1 MANNESKT
9 SPSGYNSARKQDVL
23 IEVKNLKQYFNIKSS
38 LGKKATV
45 KAVDDVTFNIYKGET
60 LGLVGESG
68 SGKTTLGRSILRIYE
83 PTAGRVIFSGVDIT
97 KLKKGKLLHYRKKMQ
112 YIFQDPYA
120 SLDPRMTVSDIVGEA
135 LDIHKLATSKKDRA
149 EKIREL
155 LKLVGLN
162 TEHASRYP
170 HEFSGGQRQRIGIA
184 RAIAVE
190 PEFIVCDEPVSA
202 LDVSIRAQII
212 NTLEEMQERL
222 NLTYLFISHDLGVV
236 RHTCDRVGVMY
247 LGHIVELV
255 ESEELYKNPLHPYT
269 QALLTAIPEPD
280 PEVAKKRNRIILK
293 GEIPSPV
300 NPPSGCKFRTRCPF
314 AKDICKKEIPEF
326 KEHGSGHYVACH
338 FAGKL

>member
-1 MANNESKT
+1 MAKENPNTAGNASNT
-9 SPSGYNSARKQDVL
+9 L
-23 IEVKNLKQYFNIKSS
+23 IEVNNLKQYFHIRNQLGEKSY
-38 LGKKATV
+38 V

-83 PTAGRVIFSGVDIT
+83 PTSGQIKFSGVDIT
-97 KLKKGKLLHYRKKMQ
+97 KFQRSKLLPYRKKMQ

-135 LDIHKLATSKKDRA
+135 LDIHKLTNSKKDRA
-149 EKIREL
+149 DKIRNL
-155 LKLVGLN
+155 LQLVGLN
-162 TEHASRYP
+162 TEHSSRYP

-280 PEVAKKRNRIILK
+280 PEIAKKRNRIILK

-300 NPPSGCKFRTRCPF
+300 NPPSGCKFRTRCPY
-314 AKDICKKEIPEF
+314 AKDICAQQVPEF
-326 KEHGSGHYVACH
+326 KEHGKGHYVACH
-338 FAGKL
+338 FTGKL

>member
-1 MANNESKT
+1 MAKETGT
-9 SPSGYNSARKQDVL
+9 SAEDKKVL
-23 IEVKNLKQYFNIKSS
+23 IEVNNLKQYFNIRNN
-38 LGKKATV
+38 LGEKASV

-68 SGKTTLGRSILRIYE
+68 SGKTTLGRSILRVYD
-83 PTAGRVIFSGVDIT
+83 PTSGQIKFSGVDIT
-97 KLKKGKLLHYRKKMQ
+97 KSQKGKLLPYRKKMQ

-149 EKIREL
+149 DKIREL

-162 TEHASRYP
+162 TEHSSRYP

-255 ESEELYKNPLHPYT
+255 ESEELYRNPLHPYT

-280 PEVAKKRNRIILK
+280 PEIAKKRNRIILK

-300 NPPSGCKFRTRCPF
+300 NPPSGCKFRTRCPY
-314 AKDICKKEIPEF
+314 AKDICAKQVPEF
-326 KEHGSGHYVACH
+326 KDYGNGHYVACH
-338 FAGKL
+338 FTGKL

>member
-1 MANNESKT
+1 MANNAN
-9 SPSGYNSARKQDVL
+9 SGKSTLV
-23 IEVKNLKQYFNIKSS
+23 EVKNLKQYFTIKNHV
-38 LGKKATV
+38 GKKAFV
-45 KAVDDVTFNIYKGET
+45 KAVDDISFDIFKGET
-60 LGLVGESG
+60 VGLVGESG
-68 SGKTTLGRSILRIYE
+68 SGKTTLGRSMLRIYD
-83 PTAGRVIFSGVDIT
+83 PTSGTVKIDGVDIT
-97 KLKKGKLLHYRKKMQ
+97 KFQGKKLLPYRKKMQ

-135 LDIHKLATSKKDRA
+135 LDIHGLASSKKDRA
-149 EKIREL
+149 DKIREL
-155 LKLVGLN
+155 LSLVGLN

-184 RAIAVE
+184 RAIAVQ
-190 PEFIVCDEPVSA
+190 PDFIVCDEPVSA

-212 NTLEEMQERL
+212 NTLEEMQDKL

-269 QALLTAIPEPD
+269 RALLTAIPEPNPD
-280 PEVAKKRNRIILK
+280 SAKSRNRIILK

-300 NPPSGCKFRTRCPF
+300 NPPSGCKFRTRCPY
-314 AKDICKKEIPEF
+314 AKDICAQKVPELTDC
-326 KEHGSGHYVACH
+326 GNGHFVSCH
-338 FAGKL
+338 FTGKI

>member
-1 MANNESKT
+1 MKNKELL
-9 SPSGYNSARKQDVL
+9 V
-23 IEVKNLKQYFNIKSS
+23 EVKNLKQYFNIRNS
-38 LGKKATV
+38 LGEKAFV

-60 LGLVGESG
+60 IGLVGESG
-68 SGKTTLGRSILRIYE
+68 SGKTTLGRSILRIYD
-83 PTAGRVIFSGVDIT
+83 PTSGQIKFNGEDIT
-97 KLKKGKLLHYRKKMQ
+97 KIKGSKLLVYRKKMQ

-120 SLDPRMTVSDIVGEA
+120 SLDPRMTVSDIIGEP
-135 LDIHKLATSKKDRA
+135 LDIHKITSSKSERADR
-149 EKIREL
+149 IREL
-155 LKLVGLN
+155 MSLVGLN

-212 NTLEEMQERL
+212 NTLEEMQDKL

-255 ESEELYKNPLHPYT
+255 EAEELYKNPLHPYT
-269 QALLTAIPEPD
+269 QALLTAMPEPNPD
-280 PEVAKKRNRIILK
+280 IAKNRNRIILS

-300 NPPSGCKFRTRCPF
+300 NPPSGCTFRTRCPY
-314 AKDICKKEIPEF
+314 AKEICA
-326 KEHGSGHYVACH
+326 KESPKLLDYGNEHFVSCH
-338 FAGKL
+338 FTGKLQK

>member
-1 MANNESKT
+1 MINQNNSNST
-9 SPSGYNSARKQDVL
+9 SLV
-23 IEVKNLKQYFNIKSS
+23 EVENLKQYFQIRNHLGEKSY
-38 LGKKATV
+38 V
-45 KAVDDVTFNIYKGET
+45 KAVDDVTFDIFKGET

-68 SGKTTLGRSILRIYE
+68 SGKTTLGRSMLKIYE
-83 PTAGRVIFSGVDIT
+83 PTSGTVKIDGVDIT
-97 KLKKGKLLHYRKKMQ
+97 KFNGAQLLPYRKKMQ

-135 LDIHKLATSKKDRA
+135 IDIHKLATSKKDRA
-149 EKIREL
+149 DKIREL
-155 LKLVGLN
+155 LSLVGLN

-255 ESEELYKNPLHPYT
+255 ESEELYKKPLHPYT
-269 QALLTAIPEPD
+269 QALLTAIPQPNPD
-280 PEVAKKRNRIILK
+280 TAKNRNRIILK

-300 NPPSGCKFRTRCPF
+300 NPPSGCKFRTRCPY
-314 AKDICKKEIPEF
+314 AKDICAEKVPQLIDY
-326 KEHGSGHYVACH
+326 GSGHYAACH

>member
-1 MANNESKT
+1 MANE
-9 SPSGYNSARKQDVL
+9 NSRATLV
-23 IEVKNLKQYFNIKSS
+23 EVKNLKQYFQIRNH
-38 LGKKATV
+38 LGEKAYV
-45 KAVDDVTFNIYKGET
+45 KAVDDVTFDIYKGET

-68 SGKTTLGRSILRIYE
+68 SGKTTLGRSILRIYD
-83 PTAGRVIFSGVDIT
+83 PTSGTVKISGVDIT
-97 KLKKGKLLHYRKKMQ
+97 SFEKNKLLPYRKKMQ

-135 LDIHKLATSKKDRA
+135 LDIHKLSNSKKDRA
-149 EKIREL
+149 DRIRNL
-155 LKLVGLN
+155 LQLVGLN

-212 NTLEEMQERL
+212 NTLEEMQDRL

-269 QALLTAIPEPD
+269 KALLTAIPEPD
-280 PEVAKKRNRIILK
+280 PEVAKKRNRIILT

-300 NPPSGCKFRTRCPF
+300 NPPSGCKFRTRCPY
-314 AKDICKKEIPEF
+314 AKDICAEKVPEF
-326 KEHGSGHYVACH
+326 TEHSKGHHVACH
-338 FAGKL
+338 FAGEL

>member
-1 MANNESKT
+1 MVN
-9 SPSGYNSARKQDVL
+9 SGVL
-23 IEVKNLKQYFNIKSS
+23 LQVNNLKQYFRIRNH
-38 LGKKATV
+38 LGEKASV
-45 KAVDDVTFNIYKGET
+45 KAVEDVSFNIYAGET
-60 LGLVGESG
+60 FGLVGESG

-83 PTAGRVIFSGVDIT
+83 PTDGRIKFSGVDIT
-97 KLKKGKLLHYRKKMQ
+97 KLQKNKLLPYRKKMQ

-135 LDIHKLATSKKDRA
+135 LDIHKLTSSKKDRA
-149 EKIREL
+149 DKIRAL
-155 LKLVGLN
+155 LRLVGLN
-162 TEHASRYP
+162 TEHSSRYP

-212 NTLEEMQERL
+212 NTLEEMQESL

-236 RHTCDRVGVMY
+236 RHICDRVGVMY
-247 LGHIVELV
+247 LGHFVELV

-280 PEVAKKRNRIILK
+280 PEIAKKRNRIILK

-314 AKDICKKEIPEF
+314 AKDICSQQVPEF
-326 KEHGSGHYVACH
+326 KDYGSGHYVACH
-338 FAGKL
+338 FAGKI

>member
-1 MANNESKT
+1 MVKETGT
-9 SPSGYNSARKQDVL
+9 SAEDKKVL
-23 IEVKNLKQYFNIKSS
+23 IEVNNLKQYFHIRNN
-38 LGKKATV
+38 LGEKASV

-68 SGKTTLGRSILRIYE
+68 SGKTTLGRSILRIYD
-83 PTAGRVIFSGVDIT
+83 PTSGQVKFSGVDIT
-97 KLKKGKLLHYRKKMQ
+97 KFQKGKLLPYRKKMQ

-135 LDIHKLATSKKDRA
+135 LDIHKLAASKKDRA
-149 EKIREL
+149 DKIREL

-162 TEHASRYP
+162 TEHSSRYP

-280 PEVAKKRNRIILK
+280 PEIAKKRNRIILK

-300 NPPSGCKFRTRCPF
+300 NPPSGCKFRTRCPY
-314 AKDICKKEIPEF
+314 AKDICAKQVPEF
-326 KEHGSGHYVACH
+326 KDHGNGHYVACH
-338 FAGKL
+338 FTGKL

>member
-1 MANNESKT
+1 MANAESRA
-9 SPSGYNSARKQDVL
+9 SGNKKNVL
-23 IEVKNLKQYFNIKSS
+23 IEVKNLKQHFHIKNN
-38 LGKKATV
+38 LGEKASV
-45 KAVDDVTFNIYKGET
+45 KAVDDVTFDIYKGET

-68 SGKTTLGRSILRIYE
+68 SGKTTLGRSILRIYD
-83 PTAGRVIFSGVDIT
+83 PTSGQVKFSGVDIT
-97 KLKKGKLLHYRKKMQ
+97 KFQRGKLLPYRKKMQ

-135 LDIHKLATSKKDRA
+135 LDIHKLSGSKKERA

-162 TEHASRYP
+162 TEHSSRYP

-269 QALLTAIPEPD
+269 QALLTAIPEPN

-300 NPPSGCKFRTRCPF
+300 NPPSGCKFRTRCPY
-314 AKDICKKEIPEF
+314 AKDICAQQVPEF
-326 KEHGSGHYVACH
+326 KDHGNGHYVACH
-338 FAGKL
+338 FAGKI

>member
-1 MANNESKT
+1 MADIETKT
-9 SPSGYNSARKQDVL
+9 PAGEKNSLVE
-23 IEVKNLKQYFNIKSS
+23 INNLKQYFHIRNH
-38 LGKKATV
+38 LGEKAFV
-45 KAVDDVTFNIYKGET
+45 KAVDDVTFKIYKGET

-68 SGKTTLGRSILRIYE
+68 SGKTTLGRSILRIYD
-83 PTAGRVIFSGVDIT
+83 PTEGQVKFSGVDIT
-97 KLKKGKLLHYRKKMQ
+97 KFQKSKLLPYRKKMQ

-135 LDIHKLATSKKDRA
+135 LDIHKLTSSKKDRA
-149 EKIREL
+149 DKIREL
-155 LKLVGLN
+155 LRLVGLN
-162 TEHASRYP
+162 TEHSSRYP

-255 ESEELYKNPLHPYT
+255 ESEELYKKPLHPYT

-280 PEVAKKRNRIILK
+280 PEMAKKRNRIILK

-314 AKDICKKEIPEF
+314 AKDICSQQVPEF
-326 KEHGSGHYVACH
+326 KEYDKGHYVACH
-338 FAGKL
+338 FTGKL

>member
-1 MANNESKT
+1 MANAQSR
-9 SPSGYNSARKQDVL
+9 NSSALLEIR
-23 IEVKNLKQYFNIKSS
+23 NLKQYFHIRNHM
-38 LGKKATV
+38 GQKAYV
-45 KAVDDVTFNIYKGET
+45 KAVDDVTFNILKGET

-68 SGKTTLGRSILRIYE
+68 SGKTTLGRSILRMYE
-83 PTAGRVIFSGVDIT
+83 PTSGSVVFDGVDIT
-97 KLKKGKLLHYRKKMQ
+97 KFERSKLLPYRKKMQ

-135 LDIHKLATSKKDRA
+135 LDIHKLASSKKDRA
-149 EKIREL
+149 DKIRNL
-155 LKLVGLN
+155 LRLVGLN
-162 TEHASRYP
+162 TEHSARYP

-212 NTLEEMQERL
+212 NTLEEMQDRL

-269 QALLTAIPEPD
+269 KALLTAIPEPN
-280 PEVAKKRNRIILK
+280 PEVSKKRNRIILK

-300 NPPSGCKFRTRCPF
+300 NPPSGCKFRTRCPY
-314 AKDICKKEIPEF
+314 AKDICSQKVPVLTDA
-326 KEHGSGHYVACH
+326 GSGHYVACH
-338 FAGKL
+338 FSDKI

>member
-1 MANNESKT
+1 MV
-9 SPSGYNSARKQDVL
+9 NSEVL
-23 IEVKNLKQYFNIKSS
+23 LEVNNLKQYFHIRNN
-38 LGKKATV
+38 LGEKASV
-45 KAVDDVTFNIYKGET
+45 KAVDDVTFNIYRGET

-68 SGKTTLGRSILRIYE
+68 SGKTTLGRSILRIYDL
-83 PTAGRVIFSGVDIT
+83 TDGRIKFSGVDIT
-97 KLKKGKLLHYRKKMQ
+97 KLRKDKLLPYRKKMQ

-135 LDIHKLATSKKDRA
+135 LDIHKLASSKKDR
-149 EKIREL
+149 EDKIRDL

-162 TEHASRYP
+162 TEHSSRYP

-247 LGHIVELV
+247 LGHFVELV

-269 QALLTAIPEPD
+269 QALLTAIPEPN
-280 PEVAKKRNRIILK
+280 PEMAKKRNRIILK

-314 AKDICKKEIPEF
+314 AKDLCSQQIPEF
-326 KEHGSGHYVACH
+326 KDQGNGHYVACH
-338 FAGKL
+338 FTGKI

>member
-1 MANNESKT
+1 MANK
-9 SPSGYNSARKQDVL
+9 DILV
-23 IEVKNLKQYFNIKSS
+23 EVSNLKQYFSIHNHLGEKSY
-38 LGKKATV
+38 V

-60 LGLVGESG
+60 VGLVGESG
-68 SGKTTLGRSILRIYE
+68 SGKTTLGRSILRIYD
-83 PTAGRVIFSGVDIT
+83 PTSGQIKIDGIDIT
-97 KLKKGKLLHYRKKMQ
+97 TFKSSKLLPYRKKMQ

-120 SLDPRMTVSDIVGEA
+120 SLDPRMTVSDIIGEP
-135 LDIHKLATSKKDRA
+135 LDIHKLASSKNQRA
-149 EKIREL
+149 DKIREL
-155 LKLVGLN
+155 MSLVGLN

-222 NLTYLFISHDLGVV
+222 KLTYLFISHDLGVV

-247 LGHIVELV
+247 LGHLVELV
-255 ESEELYKNPLHPYT
+255 EAEELYKNPLHPYT

-280 PEVAKKRNRIILK
+280 PDAAKTRNRIILN

-300 NPPSGCKFRTRCPF
+300 NPPSGCTFRTRCPY
-314 AKDICKKEIPEF
+314 AKDICSKKAPQLIDYGN
-326 KEHGSGHYVACH
+326 EHFVSCH
-338 FAGKL
+338 FTGKIKENTN

>member
-1 MANNESKT
+1 MAKETGT
-9 SPSGYNSARKQDVL
+9 SAEDKKVL
-23 IEVKNLKQYFNIKSS
+23 IEVNNLKQYFNIRNK
-38 LGKKATV
+38 LGEKASV

-68 SGKTTLGRSILRIYE
+68 SGKTTLGRSILRVYD
-83 PTAGRVIFSGVDIT
+83 PTSGQIKFSGVDIT
-97 KLKKGKLLHYRKKMQ
+97 KLQKGKLLPYRKKMQ

-149 EKIREL
+149 DKIREL
-155 LKLVGLN
+155 LRLVGLN
-162 TEHASRYP
+162 TEHSSRYP

-280 PEVAKKRNRIILK
+280 PEIAKKRNRIILK

-300 NPPSGCKFRTRCPF
+300 NPPSGCKFRTRCPY
-314 AKDICKKEIPEF
+314 AKDICAKQVPKF
-326 KEHGSGHYVACH
+326 KDYGNGHYVACH
-338 FAGKL
+338 FTGKL

>member
-1 MANNESKT
+1 MTNERNNSSST
-9 SPSGYNSARKQDVL
+9 LV
-23 IEVKNLKQYFNIKSS
+23 EVKNLKQYFHIRNH
-38 LGKKATV
+38 LGEKAYV
-45 KAVDDVTFNIYKGET
+45 KAVDDVTFDILRGET
-60 LGLVGESG
+60 VGLVGESG
-68 SGKTTLGRSILRIYE
+68 SGKTTLGRSMLRIYD
-83 PTAGRVIFSGVDIT
+83 PTNGTVKIDGVDIT
-97 KLKKGKLLHYRKKMQ
+97 KFQGSKLLPYRKKMQ

-135 LDIHKLATSKKDRA
+135 LDIHKLTTSKKDRA
-149 EKIREL
+149 DKIREL

-212 NTLEEMQERL
+212 NTLEEMQDRL
-222 NLTYLFISHDLGVV
+222 KLTYLFISHDLGVV

-255 ESEELYKNPLHPYT
+255 ESEDLYRNPL
-269 QALLTAIPEPD
+269 
-280 PEVAKKRNRIILK
+280 
-293 GEIPSPV
+293 
-300 NPPSGCKFRTRCPF
+300 
-314 AKDICKKEIPEF
+314 
-326 KEHGSGHYVACH
+326 
-338 FAGKL
+338 

>member
-1 MANNESKT
+1 MTNNEAKT
-9 SPSGYNSARKQDVL
+9 SPSNKNLAREQNVL
-23 IEVKNLKQYFNIKSS
+23 VEVKNLKQYFTIRSN
-38 LGKKATV
+38 LGKKASV

-83 PTAGRVIFSGVDIT
+83 PTAGQVIFSGVDIT
-97 KLKKGKLLHYRKKMQ
+97 KLKKGKLLPYRKKMQ

-135 LDIHKLATSKKDRA
+135 LDIHKLATSKNDRA

-155 LKLVGLN
+155 LSMVGLN

-212 NTLEEMQERL
+212 NTLEEMQEKL
-222 NLTYLFISHDLGVV
+222 DLTYLFISHDLGVV

-247 LGHIVELV
+247 LGHLVELV
-255 ESEELYKNPLHPYT
+255 ESEQLYNNPLHPYT
-269 QALLTAIPEPD
+269 QALLTAIPKPD
-280 PEVAKKRNRIILK
+280 PEEAKKRNRIILK

-300 NPPSGCKFRTRCPF
+300 NPPSGCKFRTRCPY
-314 AKDICKKEIPEF
+314 AKDICAQEVPEF
-326 KEHGSGHYVACH
+326 KEYTKDHYVACH

>member
-1 MANNESKT
+1 MV
-9 SPSGYNSARKQDVL
+9 NSEVL
-23 IEVKNLKQYFNIKSS
+23 LEVSNLKQYFHIRNN
-38 LGKKATV
+38 LGEKASV
-45 KAVDDVTFNIYKGET
+45 KAVDDVTFNIYRGET

-68 SGKTTLGRSILRIYE
+68 SGKTTLGRSILRIYD
-83 PTAGRVIFSGVDIT
+83 PTDGRIKFSGVDIT
-97 KLKKGKLLHYRKKMQ
+97 KLQKDKLLPYRKKMQ

-135 LDIHKLATSKKDRA
+135 LDIHKLASSKRDR
-149 EKIREL
+149 EDKIRDL

-162 TEHASRYP
+162 TEHSSRYP

-247 LGHIVELV
+247 LGHFVELV

-280 PEVAKKRNRIILK
+280 PEIAKKRNRIILK

-314 AKDICKKEIPEF
+314 AKDICSQQVPEF
-326 KEHGSGHYVACH
+326 KDQGNGHYVACH
-338 FAGKL
+338 FTGKI

>member
-1 MANNESKT
+1 MV
-9 SPSGYNSARKQDVL
+9 NSEVL
-23 IEVKNLKQYFNIKSS
+23 LEVNNLKQYFHIRNN
-38 LGKKATV
+38 LGEKASV
-45 KAVDDVTFNIYKGET
+45 KAVDDVTFNIYRGET

-68 SGKTTLGRSILRIYE
+68 SGKTTLGRSILRIYDL
-83 PTAGRVIFSGVDIT
+83 TDGRIKFSGVDIT
-97 KLKKGKLLHYRKKMQ
+97 KLRKDKLLPYRKKMQ

-135 LDIHKLATSKKDRA
+135 LDIHKLASSKKDR
-149 EKIREL
+149 EDKIRDL

-162 TEHASRYP
+162 TEHSSRYP

-247 LGHIVELV
+247 LGHFVELV

-269 QALLTAIPEPD
+269 QALLTAIPEPN
-280 PEVAKKRNRIILK
+280 PEMAKKRNRIILK

-314 AKDICKKEIPEF
+314 AKNLCSQQIPEF
-326 KEHGSGHYVACH
+326 KDQGNGHYVACH
-338 FAGKL
+338 FTGKI

>member
-1 MANNESKT
+1 MTNNPNGST
-9 SPSGYNSARKQDVL
+9 ALV
-23 IEVKNLKQYFNIKSS
+23 EVKNLKQYFQIHNH
-38 LGKKATV
+38 LGEKAYV
-45 KAVDDVTFNIYKGET
+45 KAVDDVSFNIYRGET

-68 SGKTTLGRSILRIYE
+68 SGKTTLGRSILRIYD
-83 PTAGRVIFSGVDIT
+83 PNSGTVKIDGVDIT
-97 KLKKGKLLHYRKKMQ
+97 KFKGSKLLPYRKKMQ

-135 LDIHKLATSKKDRA
+135 LDIHKLANSKNERA
-149 EKIREL
+149 DKIREL
-155 LKLVGLN
+155 LSLVGLN

-184 RAIAVE
+184 RAIAVQ
-190 PEFIVCDEPVSA
+190 PQFIVCDEPVSA

-212 NTLEEMQERL
+212 NTLEEMQDRL

-247 LGHIVELV
+247 LGCIVELAP
-255 ESEELYKNPLHPYT
+255 SEELYKKPLHPYT
-269 QALLTAIPEPD
+269 QALLTAIPEPNPD
-280 PEVAKKRNRIILK
+280 VAKHRKRIILK

-300 NPPSGCKFRTRCPF
+300 NPPSGCKFRTRCPY
-314 AKDICKKEIPEF
+314 AKDICAQKAPTF
-326 KEHGSGHYVACH
+326 TDYGNGHYVACH

>member
-1 MANNESKT
+1 MANAESR
-9 SPSGYNSARKQDVL
+9 SSAKNKNVL
-23 IEVKNLKQYFNIKSS
+23 IEVKNLKQYFHIKNH
-38 LGKKATV
+38 LGEKASV
-45 KAVDDVTFNIYKGET
+45 KAVDDVTFDIYKGET

-68 SGKTTLGRSILRIYE
+68 SGKTTLGRSILRIYD
-83 PTAGRVIFSGVDIT
+83 PTAGQVKFSGVDIT
-97 KLKKGKLLHYRKKMQ
+97 KFQRGKLLPYRKKMQ

-135 LDIHKLATSKKDRA
+135 LDIHKLSGSKKERA

-162 TEHASRYP
+162 TEHSSRYP

-269 QALLTAIPEPD
+269 QALLTAIPEPN

-300 NPPSGCKFRTRCPF
+300 NPPSGCKFRTRCPY
-314 AKDICKKEIPEF
+314 AKDICAQQVPEF
-326 KEHGSGHYVACH
+326 KDHGNGHFAACH